1 MPAKEEKTAVT
12 DLEQGRADGAGVPDV
27 EGPSPA
33 PKSAGGITRR
43 KLMGYLLAAPTLVA
57 AAQWDTGPAEAA
69 IPSIQVTNALDL
81 SDALTLATLPTAN
94 MISVTVNADGTASFA
109 LPRAEVGQGITTAV
123 AMTIADEMD
132 LPIDK
137 VKVTLADA
145 RPELLFNQFTGG
157 SNTMHSIFTPVR
169 TAAAAARSRL
179 LEAAAAELNVSA
191 WDIRARDGVFT
202 AADGRT
208 ATFGS
213 LARKAAVTR
222 TVAVSPELKH
232 AEALSLVGSD
242 QRRIDARDI
251 VTGRKQFA
259 MDIDVPDALPTMVCR
274 APTINGTVLGVDNA
288 AEVRAMPGITDVVAI
303 PRSQFVPGGVAVRG
317 RTFGQC
323 IDAVRALKVRWGGS
337 PVAGKSDATVLAD
350 LKKSQIPLTPALP
363 GKTVDETFTF
373 HFRPGD
379 PLETNCAIADVRK
392 DRAEIWS
399 SLKSP
404 IWAKQQIALN
414 LRLEGGKVTVHV
426 TEGGGSFGRHLFCDA
441 AFEAAAISQKMGK
454 PVKLMWHR
462 TDNFRQGRVHAMCI
476 SRVRVTHLGSNVLAF
491 DQRHTGVATDFT
503 QGFGE
508 ILLSLDASLPLQN
521 FLQFSEAV
529 FTLTAN
535 VPYNFGI
542 VTQLLS
548 EIYDFKQFNTSSVR
562 NIYSPDVRT
571 AGELMVDRVAKDM
584 GRDPVEF
591 RRAFAK
597 DDRLRAVIDKAA
609 QAGSWGRSMPA
620 GTAQGFAVHSEYK
633 GRCACLVEIDCRPE
647 TVNRKV
653 EHGYTGPRVTKAVFV
668 VDVGLPINPL
678 GLKAQMMGGIMDGI
692 AQALSYSL
700 HLKDGHFLEGSWDD
714 AFYTRQWNTP
724 PELEVIVMPPTTGEP
739 GGAGEFG
746 VAASMAAVA
755 CAYGRATGTMP
766 TSFPINHDRDAL
778 GFEPFAN
785 VPPIPESPV
794 DGLAKAHVK
803 RPRKKRAKRPRAK
816 RKHATKPAPAKKK
829 PTAKRDH

>member
-1 MPAKEEKTAVT
+1 MS
-12 DLEQGRADGAGVPDV
+12 DLEHGRADGAGMPDV

-33 PKSAGGITRR
+33 PESAGGITRR

-57 AAQWDTGPAEAA
+57 AAQWDAAPAEAA
-69 IPSIQVTNALDL
+69 IPSIQVTNVLDL
-81 SDALTLATLPTAN
+81 SDALTLAALPTAN
-94 MISVTVNADGTASFA
+94 MISVTVNSDGTASFA

-132 LPIDK
+132 LPIEK

-145 RPELLFNQFTGG
+145 RPELLFNQLTAG
-157 SNTMHSIFTPVR
+157 SNSMHSIFTPVR

-179 LEAAAAELNVSA
+179 LEAAAAEMRVST

-222 TVAVSPELKH
+222 TVAVSPQLKR
-232 AEALSLVGSD
+232 AEALSMVGTD

-259 MDIDVPDALPTMVCR
+259 MDLDVADALPTMVCR
-274 APTINGTVLGVDNA
+274 PPTINGTVLGVDNA

-303 PRSQFVPGGVAVRG
+303 PHSQFVPGGVAVRG

-350 LKKSQIPLTPALP
+350 LRKSQIPLTPALP
-363 GKTVDETFTF
+363 GQTIDETFTF

-379 PLETNCAIADVRK
+379 PLETNCAVADVRK

-399 SLKSP
+399 CLKSP
-404 IWAKQQIALN
+404 VWAKEQIALL
-414 LRLEGGKVTVHV
+414 LRMPLGNVTVHV
-426 TEGGGSFGRHLFCDA
+426 AQGGGSFGRHLFADA

-462 TDNFRQGRVHAMCI
+462 TDNFRQGRVHPMCI
-476 SRVRVTHLGSNVLAF
+476 SRVRVTRLGSNVLAF
-491 DQRHTGVATDFT
+491 DQRHTSVATDFT
-503 QGFGE
+503 HGLGE
-508 ILLSLDASLPLQN
+508 LLTAADASLPLQN
-521 FLQFSEAV
+521 FLQLSEAV

-571 AGELMVDRVAKDM
+571 SGELMVDRVAKDM

-609 QAGSWGRSMPA
+609 QVGSWGRSMPA

-633 GRCACLVEIDCRPE
+633 GRCACLIEIDCRPE

-700 HLKDGHFLEGSWDD
+700 HLKDGHFLEGSWED

-746 VAASMAAVA
+746 VAASMAATA

-766 TSFPINHDRDAL
+766 TSFPINHGDAL
-778 GFEPFAN
+778 GFEPYPN
-785 VPPIPESPV
+785 VPSVPESPV
-794 DGLAKAHVK
+794 DGLARAHVK
-803 RPRKKRAKRPRAK
+803 RPRKPRA
-816 RKHATKPAPAKKK
+816 
-829 PTAKRDH
+829 